1 MKIQISINN
10 NIESTYNSCCSFI
23 ANPTEKNMSLLQEIK
38 NLLKETLQL
47 DEVVNWDEDTEI
59 LGAIPEFDSM
69 AIVTVLTMV
78 EENYGIM
85 IEDDEVSAEVFETLG
100 SLVSFISEKVG

>member
-1 MKIQISINN
+1 
-10 NIESTYNSCCSFI
+10 
-23 ANPTEKNMSLLQEIK
+23 MSLQQEIK
-38 NLLKETLQL
+38 MLLKDTLQL
-47 DEVVNWDEDTEI
+47 DEVDNWDEETEI

-100 SLVSFISEKVG
+100 SLVTFIGEKVD

>member
-1 MKIQISINN
+1 
-10 NIESTYNSCCSFI
+10 
-23 ANPTEKNMSLLQEIK
+23 MSLQLEIK
-38 NLLKETLQL
+38 TLLKETLQL
-47 DEVVNWDEDTEI
+47 DEVDSWDEDTEI

-85 IEDDEVSAEVFETLG
+85 IDDDEVSAEVFETLG
-100 SLVSFISEKVG
+100 SLVSFIGEKVE

>member
-1 MKIQISINN
+1 
-10 NIESTYNSCCSFI
+10 
-23 ANPTEKNMSLLQEIK
+23 MSLQLEIK
-38 NLLKETLQL
+38 TLLKETLQL
-47 DEVVNWDEDTEI
+47 DEVDSWDEETEI

-69 AIVTVLTMV
+69 AIVTILTMV

-100 SLVSFISEKVG
+100 SLVDFISEKVG

>member
-1 MKIQISINN
+1 M
-10 NIESTYNSCCSFI
+10 
-23 ANPTEKNMSLLQEIK
+23 AMSLQKEIK
-38 NLLKETLQL
+38 ALLQETLQL
-47 DEVVNWDEDTEI
+47 DDVAEWDNDTEI
-59 LGAIPEFDSM
+59 LGAIAEFDSM

-100 SLVSFISEKVG
+100 SLVGFIAEKLA

>member
-1 MKIQISINN
+1 MKMAAQLEIKIILKSALQLEDVDSWD
-10 NIESTYNSCCSFI
+10 EST
-23 ANPTEKNMSLLQEIK
+23 EM
-38 NLLKETLQL
+38 
-47 DEVVNWDEDTEI
+47 

-69 AIVTVLTMV
+69 AIVTMLTMI

-100 SLVSFISEKVG
+100 SLMSFISEKIGC

>member
-1 MKIQISINN
+1 MKMAAQLEIKIILKSALQLEGVDSWD
-10 NIESTYNSCCSFI
+10 EST
-23 ANPTEKNMSLLQEIK
+23 EM
-38 NLLKETLQL
+38 
-47 DEVVNWDEDTEI
+47 

-69 AIVTVLTMV
+69 AIVTVLTMI

-100 SLVSFISEKVG
+100 SLMSFISEKIGC

>member
-1 MKIQISINN
+1 M
-10 NIESTYNSCCSFI
+10 
-23 ANPTEKNMSLLQEIK
+23 NMSLQQEIK
-38 NLLKETLQL
+38 MLLKDTLQL
-47 DEVVNWDEDTEI
+47 DEVDNWDEETEI

-100 SLVSFISEKVG
+100 SLVTFIGEKVD

>member
-1 MKIQISINN
+1 
-10 NIESTYNSCCSFI
+10 
-23 ANPTEKNMSLLQEIK
+23 MSLQQEIK
-38 NLLKETLQL
+38 ALLQETLQL
-47 DEVVNWDEDTEI
+47 DDVAEWDNDTEI
-59 LGAIPEFDSM
+59 LGAVAEFDSM

-100 SLVSFISEKVG
+100 SLVGFIAEKLA

>member
-1 MKIQISINN
+1 
-10 NIESTYNSCCSFI
+10 
-23 ANPTEKNMSLLQEIK
+23 MSLQLEIK
-38 NLLKETLQL
+38 TLLKETLQL
-47 DEVVNWDEDTEI
+47 DDVDSWDEGTEI

-69 AIVTVLTMV
+69 AIVTILTMV

-100 SLVSFISEKVG
+100 SLVGFISEKVG

>member
-1 MKIQISINN
+1 
-10 NIESTYNSCCSFI
+10 
-23 ANPTEKNMSLLQEIK
+23 MSLQLEIK
-38 NLLKETLQL
+38 TLLKETLQL
-47 DEVVNWDEDTEI
+47 DEVDSWDEETEI

-69 AIVTVLTMV
+69 AIVTILTMV

-100 SLVSFISEKVG
+100 SLVNFINEKVG